1 MAGEAWHGQKSA
13 GKKNAF
19 FQKFFRKKVYFLQ
32 FDAYKY
38 VGKKPLTRSAHE
50 TNE

>member
-1 MAGEAWHGQKSA
+1 MARAQTGGQK
-13 GKKNAF
+13 NAFF

-38 VGKKPLTRSAHE
+38 MGKNS
-50 TNE
+50 